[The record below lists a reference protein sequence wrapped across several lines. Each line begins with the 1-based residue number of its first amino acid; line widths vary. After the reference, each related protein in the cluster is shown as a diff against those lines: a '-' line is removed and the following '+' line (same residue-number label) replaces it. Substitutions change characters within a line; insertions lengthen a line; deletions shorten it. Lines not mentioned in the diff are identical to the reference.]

1 MDIPLTPEA
10 ILEALRCVE
19 DPELHQDVVSLGMI
33 QDLSV
38 SQGVVRLTLVLTTPA
53 CPLKAEME
61 RRVRSA
67 VEGLAGVS
75 KVELTTTARVRTS
88 IPSDRKGL
96 PGVRNIIAVASGK
109 GGVGK
114 TTVSVNTAVAL
125 AKSGARVGLMDAD
138 IYGPNVPLMM
148 GLKRLPPTEN
158 QKIIPAENFGVGV
171 VSMGFLLEP
180 DDPVIWRGPMLHGAV
195 NQFLRE
201 VRWGELDYLLVDLP
215 PGTGDVQL
223 SLSQLI
229 PLTGALV
236 VTTPQDVAL
245 LDVRKSIAMFEKVSV
260 PVLGLVENMSG
271 FVCPHCQK
279 SSDLF
284 ARGGGRCM
292 AEALKIPFLGAIPL
306 IGEVRLGGDAGS
318 PVVVAHPDTSAAQAL
333 ALVAQRL
340 AAQTSLVAAQA
351 AAPVASTKRTE

>member
-1 MDIPLTPEA
+1 MGTSLTPEA
-10 ILEALRCVE
+10 VLEALKGVE

-33 QDLSV
+33 QELSV
-38 SQGVVRLTLVLTTPA
+38 SGDVVQLTLVLTTPA
-53 CPLKAEME
+53 CPLKGEME

-67 VEGLAGVS
+67 VEGLPGVS

-88 IPSDRKGL
+88 IPVDPKGL
-96 PGVRNIIAVASGK
+96 PGVRSVIAVSSGK

-148 GLKRLPPTEN
+148 GLKRLPPTQD

-201 VRWGELDYLLVDLP
+201 VRWGDLDYLLVDLP

-223 SLSQLI
+223 SLTQLI

-284 ARGGGRCM
+284 AQGGGRRM
-292 AEALKIPFLGAIPL
+292 AETLKLPFLGAVPL
-306 IGEVRLGGDAGS
+306 VAEVRLGGDAGS
-318 PVVVAHPDTSAAQAL
+318 PVVVAHPDISAAQAL
-333 ALVAQRL
+333 VSVAQKL
-340 AAQTSLVAAQA
+340 AAQTSIAAAQA
-351 AAPVASTKRTE
+351 THDRSFSK